1 MYRSGMGRGDQP
13 SHLPHTCFGPFGWIR
28 GDKDKLNF
36 QPHTFWWVHTAYI
49 RNKNK
54 WPTLVKIKNSKTAGP
69 PNRIELSRTIL
80 PNTLIS
86 VEKKMLVSKGSYFRI
101 NVHLRFLMR
110 LIINHYKSIKFN
122 NKHVRYTKLP
132 INTKIICGFQLAQ
145 LVKFFIVV

>member
-13 SHLPHTCFGPFGWIR
+13 SHLPHTCFGPFAWIR
-28 GDKDKLNF
+28 GDKDKFKFSIPNF
-36 QPHTFWWVHTAYI
+36 LMGAYI

-54 WPTLVKIKNSKTAGP
+54 WPTLVKKISKTAGP
-69 PNRIELSRTIL
+69 PMKPDRIELSRTIL

-145 LVKFFIVV
+145 LVKFLIVV